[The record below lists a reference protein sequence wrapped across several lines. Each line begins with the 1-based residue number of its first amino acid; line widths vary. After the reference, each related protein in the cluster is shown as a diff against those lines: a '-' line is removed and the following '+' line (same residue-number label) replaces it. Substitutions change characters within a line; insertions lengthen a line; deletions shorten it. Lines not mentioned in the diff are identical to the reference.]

1 MQRILSL
8 ATLGV
13 LGGLVWMF
21 LSGGGLS
28 QLAESA
34 NAPAA
39 GAAGSAWN
47 GGGASTWPTSSSTL
61 PLPPP
66 PTTGGQP
73 PVLQPAVSAPPA
85 ELGPTIRIAS
95 FNIQVFG
102 QAKSEKPHVI
112 ATLADIVRKF
122 HVVAIQEIR
131 TQDNYFIPKFVQLVN
146 QTGRRYDCVVSDRLG
161 NSKSTEQYAFIF
173 DTEVVECS
181 RQSVYI
187 VGDPNNLLHREPHV
201 ATFRTRVDPNYAFTF
216 TLINVHT
223 DPSSNVLAKEIDAL
237 AEVYRVVRRAGGNE
251 DDVIMLGDF
260 NADPDHFGRLGSIP
274 GITPLIRGQGVFSN
288 TRQNALYDNLI
299 VHAPSTTEY
308 AGRSGVFNVM
318 REYSRSLDEAEQ
330 VSDHF
335 PVWAEFS
342 VYERDPMGNIA
353 SRGGF
358 AR

>member
-1 MQRILSL
+1 VQRILSL

-28 QLAESA
+28 QLADSA
-34 NAPAA
+34 NTPTAGGA
-39 GAAGSAWN
+39 GATWNAGA
-47 GGGASTWPTSSSTL
+47 GSTWPTSTPSSTA
-61 PLPPP
+61 
-66 PTTGGQP
+66 P
-73 PVLQPAVSAPPA
+73 PVVMPPAVTAPPSQ
-85 ELGPTIRIAS
+85 LGPTIRIAS

-102 QAKSEKPHVI
+102 QAKAEKAPVI
-112 ATLADIVRKF
+112 ATLADIVRRF

-131 TQDNYFIPKFVQLVN
+131 TQDNYFIPKFLQLVN
-146 QTGRRYDCVVSDRLG
+146 KDGRHFDCVVSDRLG
-161 NSKSTEQYAFIF
+161 NTNQTEQYAFLF
-173 DTEVVECS
+173 DTDVVECS
-181 RQSVYI
+181 RPSVYI

-201 ATFRTRVDPNYAFTF
+201 ATFRTRVDPNNAFTF

-223 DPSSNVLAKEIDAL
+223 DPSPNALAKELDAL

-260 NADPDHFGRLGSIP
+260 NADVEHLGRLGRIP
-274 GITPLIRGQGVFSN
+274 GITPLIRGEGVFTN

-308 AGRSGVFNVM
+308 SGRSDVFNVM
-318 REYSRSLDEAEQ
+318 REYNLSLDWAEQ

-342 VYERDPMGNIA
+342 VYERDPMGNVA

>member
-21 LSGGGLS
+21 LSGGGLN

-34 NAPAA
+34 NAPTA
-39 GAAGSAWN
+39 GAAGATWN
-47 GGGASTWPTSSSTL
+47 GGVGPAWPATTPSSTS
-61 PLPPP
+61 PPP
-66 PTTGGQP
+66 IM
-73 PVLQPAVSAPPA
+73 QPAVTAPPA

-102 QAKSEKPHVI
+102 QAKAEKAHVI

-131 TQDNYFIPKFVQLVN
+131 TQDDYFIPKFVQFVN

-173 DTEVVECS
+173 DTEAVECS

-201 ATFRTRVDPNYAFTF
+201 ATFRTRVDPDYAFTF

-223 DPSSNVLAKEIDAL
+223 DPSPNVLAKELDAL

-274 GITPLIRGQGVFSN
+274 GITPLIRGEGVYSN

-318 REYSRSLDEAEQ
+318 REYNRSLDEAVQ

-342 VYERDPMGNIA
+342 VYERDPMGNVA